1 MAPAWFLPAMQELLQ
16 SVMPRLMSEAMSPTF
31 AAVARLT
38 NQLRGD
44 GSLFQFCSVPFVDGS
59 DPVTVRYLIII
70 SVLFI
75 FMVCSTVSP
84 PFTSF
89 GIIDGLSPQ
98 QIMAYFNG
106 YGLLVTLSIG
116 PNVDGLSRDA
126 LKRAVAGHS

>member
-1 MAPAWFLPAMQELLQ
+1 
-16 SVMPRLMSEAMSPTF
+16 
-31 AAVARLT
+31 
-38 NQLRGD
+38 
-44 GSLFQFCSVPFVDGS
+44 
-59 DPVTVRYLIII
+59 
-70 SVLFI
+70 
-75 FMVCSTVSP
+75 MVCSTVSP